1 MSEDNWTFGLRD
13 KLHMLNHRQTIAT
26 FQRNISQQHWLL
38 DPACCARLASC
49 CYMLRPAGCCW
60 LKFENGQIF
69 HATFVD
75 VAWCCS
81 RLARFVQQCYAR
93 ARAHV
98 LFSTRNM
105 SQHVATGW
113 LKTRNILAPNV
124 VAICCVL
131 RSFGPAFRLKKLT
144 EYMKKMKEKKRKE
157 RWNNNNNESNNS
169 SNNNDNNFISCIAQ
183 NL

>member
-1 MSEDNWTFGLRD
+1 MSEDNWTFALRD

-81 RLARFVQQCYAR
+81 RLSRFVQQCCAR
-93 ARAHV
+93 ACALVR
-98 LFSTRNM
+98 LSTRNRVAKRM
-105 SQHVATGW
+105 SKNPTTDRVHGLPYGRVHGLPLQSRQGYSIRQPVSGIF
-113 LKTRNILAPNV
+113 ILLLLLS
-124 VAICCVL
+124 C
-131 RSFGPAFRLKKLT
+131 FGGGL
-144 EYMKKMKEKKRKE
+144 
-157 RWNNNNNESNNS
+157 
-169 SNNNDNNFISCIAQ
+169 
-183 NL
+183 